1 MNTVSSPVKREVL
14 LSDRQIIDIAIQM
27 AVGAVFVVASFRIL
41 RPFMGPILTGGVIA
55 IAIYPLFLRMVER
68 LGGRRK
74 TVVALFALVGVGVIV
89 VPAILASSS
98 LFDSAH
104 ALHDQVEQ
112 GTLELPPPPPRVRDW
127 PMIGTEIHEFWLQAS
142 SNLQSFLNKHRDQ
155 MRGVVGGIVGAVAGA
170 GGQALQFIFSVLIA
184 AVFLANAE
192 ACAEGVGLVSR
203 RVFGE
208 VRGREFDQLA
218 AQTVRSVATGVL
230 GVAFVQ
236 AALAGVGMAIAGVP
250 WVGMWSLAILLLA
263 IVQLPPLIILLPVAF
278 WVLGSADNQ
287 IIAWGFMVWAILV
300 SFSDAVLKPMFLGRG
315 VDIPMIVILIGA
327 IGGVITGGLIG
338 LFVGAVILALAYRL
352 LVEWLKDTAE
362 ELAPS
367 PAAPE
372 DGA

>member
-1 MNTVSSPVKREVL
+1 
-14 LSDRQIIDIAIQM
+14 
-27 AVGAVFVVASFRIL
+27 
-41 RPFMGPILTGGVIA
+41 
-55 IAIYPLFLRMVER
+55 
-68 LGGRRK
+68 
-74 TVVALFALVGVGVIV
+74 
-89 VPAILASSS
+89 
-98 LFDSAH
+98 
-104 ALHDQVEQ
+104 
-112 GTLELPPPPPRVRDW
+112 
-127 PMIGTEIHEFWLQAS
+127 
-142 SNLQSFLNKHRDQ
+142 
-155 MRGVVGGIVGAVAGA
+155 
-170 GGQALQFIFSVLIA
+170 
-184 AVFLANAE
+184 
-192 ACAEGVGLVSR
+192 
-203 RVFGE
+203 
-208 VRGREFDQLA
+208 
-218 AQTVRSVATGVL
+218 VATGVL